1 MARTRAQEAFGAT
14 ASGYAAGFLPLPLA
28 VTVILLLNAKESAQT
43 GSVSVLWV
51 LIVSIPAAL
60 ILGPLNTRRTLAA
73 YGDQLASETAK
84 ATVLM
89 GVAGLVFQSLAL
101 VPLLYLCWIG
111 LVVDVALTA
120 VLVPGLARQR
130 VLGKLDEAKA
140 AERIRRQTGKA

>member
-1 MARTRAQEAFGAT
+1 
-14 ASGYAAGFLPLPLA
+14 
-28 VTVILLLNAKESAQT
+28 
-43 GSVSVLWV
+43 
-51 LIVSIPAAL
+51 
-60 ILGPLNTRRTLAA
+60 LNTRRTLAA

-101 VPLLYLCWIG
+101 VPLLYLGWIG